1 MHWRENVDES
11 PGLDRGCAMS
21 GVRRREEAVARR
33 QTLRPT
39 RDRDVEHAAFYVT
52 ALQMRMAVFNALRA
66 GFEGDANHHD
76 SLCIAEHLSPNAW
89 TSFLQTGGPSPWRTA
104 GVRRSCRLFEPG
116 ERQKIW
122 KGAFPVCIYYKPLK
136 SHKTAKEFFGN
147 PWRKQ
152 ADIWKCLEKSLEV
165 SRRSGAPLRGR
176 SRCSGRNADRPPFVG
191 QPRIS
196 QPISFPPRPT
206 AASSPLTSSPPGPY
220 LPQQ

>member
-1 MHWRENVDES
+1 
-11 PGLDRGCAMS
+11 
-21 GVRRREEAVARR
+21 
-33 QTLRPT
+33 
-39 RDRDVEHAAFYVT
+39 
-52 ALQMRMAVFNALRA
+52 MRMAVFNALRA

-152 ADIWKCLEKSLEV
+152 ADIWKCFGKKLGGFQAAARRCAVVRDARGATRIARHSLA
-165 SRRSGAPLRGR
+165 SREFLSLLAFRRV
-176 SRCSGRNADRPPFVG
+176 RP
-191 QPRIS
+191 R
-196 QPISFPPRPT
+196 RHR
-206 AASSPLTSSPPGPY
+206 L
-220 LPQQ
+220 